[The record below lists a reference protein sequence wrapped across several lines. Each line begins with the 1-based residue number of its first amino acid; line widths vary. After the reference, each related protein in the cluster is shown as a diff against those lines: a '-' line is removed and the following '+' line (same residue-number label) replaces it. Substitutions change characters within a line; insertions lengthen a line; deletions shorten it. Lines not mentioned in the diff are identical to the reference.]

1 MHLKKFFVILFLFCL
16 SINSAKTI
24 ENDVVELVI
33 VDEEEL
39 VLNDPF
45 SVAKESDVSSNS
57 KSNSEFFFY
66 DPESCFIVNTFLEIK
81 NSNRFFYNQ
90 I

>member
-1 MHLKKFFVILFLFCL
+1 MGQKNLITRV
-16 SINSAKTI
+16 N
-24 ENDVVELVI
+24 
-33 VDEEEL
+33 
-39 VLNDPF
+39 LN
-45 SVAKESDVSSNS
+45 EI
-57 KSNSEFFFY
+57 SNSEFFFY